1 MRVVPN
7 VFNVEAVLY
16 REDNKKNMVFNH
28 LVVSIDEFIAKFNLR
43 P

>member
-16 REDNKKNMVFNH
+16 REDNKKIWYLIIWWSV
-28 LVVSIDEFIAKFNLR
+28 DEFIAKFNLR